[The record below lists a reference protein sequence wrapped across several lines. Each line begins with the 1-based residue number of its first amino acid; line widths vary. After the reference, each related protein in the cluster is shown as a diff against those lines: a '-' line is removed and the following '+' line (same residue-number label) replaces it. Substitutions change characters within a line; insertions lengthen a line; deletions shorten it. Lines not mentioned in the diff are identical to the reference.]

1 MTYETILVDIADGG
15 VAMLTFNRPHKKN
28 AMNPKLHD
36 EVSAAL
42 EALRY
47 DRAAKVV
54 VITGA
59 GDAFS
64 SGMDLKEY
72 FVDLKDRP
80 DEYDRI
86 NRLSIEWRG
95 RTIRHFPKPTIAMV
109 NGYCFGGALPIVE
122 SCDLALCAE
131 EATFGLSEINYK
143 NFPAGSVTRSLIN
156 ILPPRELL
164 WYTLTGRPW
173 DGRKAVEMGLVN
185 AAYPLAS
192 LRDETLMVAREI
204 AAKDASALQSAKET
218 YRFSLGLDW
227 DAAVNFANAKLAQHK
242 QRQNDAFREEGIKDF
257 LDGKYRPGLE
267 SHDAVNKS

>member
-1 MTYETILVDIADGG
+1 MSYGTILVAVDPDG
-15 VAMLTFNRPHKKN
+15 VATLTLNRPQKKN
-28 AMNPKLHD
+28 AMNPVMHE
-36 EVSAAL
+36 EVTHAL

-47 DRAAKVV
+47 DARAKVV

-72 FVDLKDRP
+72 FIDLKDQP
-80 DEYDRI
+80 NEYDRI

-122 SCDLALCAE
+122 SCDLALCAD

-143 NFPAGSVTRSLIN
+143 NFPAGSVTRSLVN
-156 ILPPRELL
+156 IMPPRDLL

-173 DGRKAVEMGLVN
+173 NGKKAEELRFVN
-185 AAYPLAS
+185 RSVPLAH
-192 LRDETLMVAREI
+192 LHEETYAVALEV
-204 AAKDASALQSAKET
+204 AGKDPSALTAAKET
-218 YRFSLGLDW
+218 YRHSLGLEW
-227 DAAVNFANAKLAQHK
+227 DTAVNFSNAKLAQHQK
-242 QRQNDAFREEGIKDF
+242 RQNDAFRSEGIADF
-257 LDGKYRPGLE
+257 LEGKYKPGLE
-267 SHDAVNKS
+267 SHEQVKP

>member
-1 MTYETILVDIADGG
+1 MAYETILVDVDPDG
-15 VAMLTFNRPHKKN
+15 VAVLTFNRPHKKN
-28 AMNPKLHD
+28 AMNPRLHD
-36 EVSAAL
+36 EVAAAL

-47 DRAAKVV
+47 DRAAKVLI
-54 VITGA
+54 ITGA

-72 FVDLKDRP
+72 FVDLKDKP

-95 RTIRHFPKPTIAMV
+95 RTIRHFPKPTLAMV

-122 SCDLALCAE
+122 SCDLAVTADD
-131 EATFGLSEINYK
+131 ATFGLSEINYK
-143 NFPAGSVTRSLIN
+143 NFPAGSVTRSLLN
-156 ILPPRELL
+156 VLSPRDLL
-164 WYTLTGRPW
+164 WYTLTGKPW
-173 DGRKAVEMGLVN
+173 DGRRAVEIGLVN
-185 AAYPLAS
+185 ASYPAAQ
-192 LRDETLMVAREI
+192 LREETFAIAREI
-204 AAKDASALQSAKET
+204 AAKDPSALQSAKET

-227 DAAVNFANAKLAQHK
+227 DTAVNFANAKLAQHK

-267 SHDAVNKS
+267 SHERAGS